1 LIQKFNFKFLPVIVI
16 ADIFLISKF
25 KRLMKQY
32 LFLLFLSIS
41 FLSFSQNQVVYST
54 MQQSHDGG
62 FNPLQ
67 DIVAW
72 FVSEITYG
80 ILIESF
86 LEKDTPMH
94 DAELTPYPFFNPG
107 EGDYT
112 YDKEHTSFRVEA
124 FGSMITD
131 IHKNITGE
139 IGGRIRFLKR
149 MSVDLSYTHLSG
161 IPELSGDFHSQTR
174 LMFNYYRIRT
184 RQFELWY
191 GLGALFSENKK
202 YNPAVNFNVGAELFL
217 PPKISV
223 SGQGD
228 WGYFEQGVVKNY
240 QLQLNYHISRW
251 RLYAGLKNYRITGYH
266 LNTLQAGL
274 KYYF

>member
-1 LIQKFNFKFLPVIVI
+1 
-16 ADIFLISKF
+16 
-25 KRLMKQY
+25 MKQY
-32 LFLLFLSIS
+32 LFLLFLSLS
-41 FLSFSQNQVVYST
+41 FLSFGQEQSNYT
-54 MQQSHDGG
+54 TLQQSRDGG
-62 FNPLQ
+62 FHPLQ

-94 DAELTPYPFFNPG
+94 DAELTPYPFFNPE
-107 EGDYT
+107 EGNYT
-112 YDKEHTSFRVEA
+112 YDKERVGFRVES
-124 FGSMITD
+124 FGSFITD
-131 IHKNITGE
+131 THHNFDGE
-139 IGGRIRFLKR
+139 IGGKIRFLKR
-149 MSVDLSYTHLSG
+149 VSVDLSYTHL
-161 IPELSGDFHSQTR
+161 PEIHELAGDFQSQTR

-184 RQFELWY
+184 RRFELWY

-202 YNPAVNFNVGAELFL
+202 YNPAVSFNVGAELFL
-217 PPKISV
+217 PPKLSV

-228 WGYFEQGVVKNY
+228 WGYFEQGIVKNY
-240 QLQLNYHISRW
+240 QLQLNYHLSRW
-251 RLYAGLKNYRITGYH
+251 RLFAGLKNYRIIGYH